1 MPISLPISVH
11 RHSTN
16 EIAPKESKI
25 VRATDLGGVQVLKHG
40 DLYLLSDAFGDIRP
54 DSRGLGLYAGDTRI
68 VSCLALKVNG
78 ARPVL
83 LRTGSAGNYRGTIQ
97 MTNADMAMGQ
107 QDRKH
112 DPASVGLARRS
123 LGISREHVISEAL
136 YEKVVVANFTLRAEH
151 TVIELAV
158 DVDDADI
165 FEVRGRR
172 RPVRGRAMPILAR
185 DDGRVTFRYLGL
197 DHRTRFTYVAA
208 SKPDAVEA
216 GPERGDGA
224 VILRWAQDVAP
235 GAEFSVEWRVWTAL
249 SSESNGTGPG
259 RSATRAISA
268 AGAALAGASTNGP
281 SPAAGVHDG
290 RRPPHPPEGD
300 SAHREAVPELPK
312 FPPSPAADASAGLA
326 AYKDWSAQSA
336 SVSSDNDLFDLVISR
351 SLADLRLL
359 TTTGPNPGERYV
371 AAGIPWYTTLFG
383 RDALITGLETL
394 AFRPA
399 IAVEALEV
407 LAARQATTVDE
418 WRDAE
423 PGKILHEL
431 RTGEMARAGELP
443 YTPYYGSVDATPLWL
458 ILFGRV
464 YDWTG
469 RRDLVDRLW
478 PNAVAALKWI
488 DDYGTASNGFV
499 TYERRSSQGLVN
511 QGWKD
516 SGDSIQ
522 DRAGNFVEAPV
533 ALAEVQGYVYEAK
546 LGMARLAAM
555 RGETELATRLEADAQ
570 KLKAEFEKAFWLP
583 DRHFY
588 AMAIGRNGEIADAIA
603 SNPGQCLWSG
613 IVSPERAT
621 DVATKLAA
629 ADMDS
634 GWGIRTFASGQ
645 PGYNPIGY
653 HTGTV
658 WPHDNALIIEGL
670 KRYGFHDAANLLIG
684 KIFEAAQRFDDYRLP
699 ELFCGFTRTPIDPPV
714 PYPVACSP
722 QAWSA
727 GASLHFL
734 QSMLGLHANAERH
747 ELELRQPHLPN
758 WLNRITIGNLRIG
771 EASVD
776 LLFHNWR
783 GTTSAE
789 VLKKRGDLAIT
800 IRV

>member
-1 MPISLPISVH
+1 VPISLPITVH
-11 RHSTN
+11 RAATR
-16 EIAPKESKI
+16 ELPPRDSKI
-25 VRATDLGGVQVLKHG
+25 VRATDLGGVQVLKHE

-68 VSCLALKVNG
+68 VSCLALRVNG

-97 MTNADMAMGQ
+97 MTNADLGAGGQ
-107 QDRKH
+107 QDRKR
-112 DPASVGLARRS
+112 DPAAVGLARRS
-123 LGISREHVISEAL
+123 LGISRERIISEAL
-136 YEKVVVANFTLRAEH
+136 FEKVTVANFTQRPEH
-151 TVIELAV
+151 TVVELAI

-165 FEVRGRR
+165 FEIRGRR
-172 RPVRGRAMPILAR
+172 RPLRGRQMPIVVR
-185 DDGRVTFRYLGL
+185 DDGRVTFRYQGL
-197 DHRTRFTYVAA
+197 DHRTRATYFATT
-208 SKPDAVEA
+208 KPNSIETA
-216 GPERGDGA
+216 PERSDAA
-224 VILRWAQDVAP
+224 VILHWKQDVAP
-235 GAEFSVEWRVWTAL
+235 GAEFSVDWRIWTAL
-249 SSESNGTGPG
+249 SDESEPASPASANGHAH
-259 RSATRAISA
+259 RRAR
-268 AGAALAGASTNGP
+268 AALPTFP
-281 SPAAGVHDG
+281 DG
-290 RRPPHPPEGD
+290 
-300 SAHREAVPELPK
+300 
-312 FPPSPAADASAGLA
+312 PAADAASGLA
-326 AYKDWSAQSA
+326 AYRTWVDESA
-336 SVSSDNDLFDLVISR
+336 SVSSDNDLFDLVVSR

-359 TTTGPNPGERYV
+359 TTTGPTPGERYV

-383 RDALITGLETL
+383 RDALITGLGTL

-399 IAVEALEV
+399 IAIEALEV
-407 LAARQATTVDE
+407 LAHRQATTVDE
-418 WRDAE
+418 WRDAQ

-431 RTGEMARAGELP
+431 RTGEMARTGELP

-458 ILFGRV
+458 ILLGSV

-478 PNAVAALKWI
+478 PNALAALRWI
-488 DDYGTASNGFV
+488 DEYGTGPGGFV

-516 SGDSIQ
+516 SGDSTQ
-522 DRAGNFVEAPV
+522 DRSGKLLEAPI
-533 ALAEVQGYVYEAK
+533 ALVEVQGYVYDAK
-546 LGMARLAAM
+546 IRMARLATM
-555 RGETELATRLEADAQ
+555 RGETELAARLEAEAR
-570 KLKAEFEKAFWLP
+570 KLQAEFEKVFWLA

-588 AMAIGRNGEIADAIA
+588 AMAFGRDGQIGDAIA
-603 SNPGQCLWSG
+603 SNAGHCLWSG
-613 IVSPERAT
+613 IVTPERARE
-621 DVATKLAA
+621 VAARLAEPE
-629 ADMDS
+629 MDS

-670 KRYGFHDAANLLIG
+670 KRYGFHDAANALIG
-684 KIFEAAQRFDDYRLP
+684 KIFEAAQRFEDYRLP
-699 ELFCGFTRTPIDPPV
+699 ELFCGFTRTPVDPPV

-727 GASLHFL
+727 GASLAFL

-747 ELELRQPHLPN
+747 ELELREPHLPA
-758 WLNRITIGNLRIG
+758 WLNRVTINNLRVG
-771 EASVD
+771 DASVD
-776 LLFHNWR
+776 LLFHSWR

>member
-1 MPISLPISVH
+1 MPISLPALVRRSATH
-11 RHSTN
+11 
-16 EIAPKESKI
+16 ELPPKESRI
-25 VRATDLGGVQVLKHG
+25 VRATDLGGVQVLKHE

-83 LRTGSAGNYRGTIQ
+83 LRTGSAGNYRGTVQ
-97 MTNADMAMGQ
+97 MTNADLAGGGQ
-107 QDRKH
+107 QDRKR
-112 DPASVGLARRS
+112 DPAAVGLARRS
-123 LGISREHVISEAL
+123 LGISRERVISEVL
-136 YEKVVVANFTLRAEH
+136 YEKVTVSNFTQRPEH
-151 TVIELAV
+151 SVIELAI

-165 FEVRGRR
+165 FEVRGRHR
-172 RPVRGRAMPILAR
+172 QVRGHQMPILIR
-185 DDGRVTFRYLGL
+185 DDGRVTFRYRGL
-197 DHRTRFTYVAA
+197 DLRTRCTYFAA
-208 SKPDAVEA
+208 SRPSAIEA
-216 GPERGDGA
+216 APERHDGA
-224 VILRWAQDVAP
+224 VLLRWEQDVAP
-235 GAEFSVEWRVWTAL
+235 GGEFSVEWRVWTAL
-249 SSESNGTGPG
+249 SAEGKAEGNGAQPESVNGHG
-259 RSATRAISA
+259 RRRA
-268 AGAALAGASTNGP
+268 AGALP
-281 SPAAGVHDG
+281 DFPDSPAGDGAG
-290 RRPPHPPEGD
+290 
-300 SAHREAVPELPK
+300 
-312 FPPSPAADASAGLA
+312 GLA
-326 AYKDWSAQSA
+326 AYRQWADESAT
-336 SVSSDNDLFDLVISR
+336 VSSDNDLFDLVVSR

-359 TTTGPNPGERYV
+359 TTSGPDPGERYV

-399 IAVEALEV
+399 IAIEALEV
-407 LAARQATTVDE
+407 LAQRQATEVDE
-418 WRDAE
+418 WRDAQ

-431 RTGEMARAGELP
+431 RTGEMARTGELP

-458 ILFGRV
+458 ILLGSV

-478 PNAVAALKWI
+478 PNALAALRWI
-488 DDYGTASNGFV
+488 DEYGARAGEFV
-499 TYERRSSQGLVN
+499 TYERCSSQGLVN

-522 DRAGNFVEAPV
+522 DRSGSLLEAPI
-533 ALAEVQGYVYEAK
+533 ALAEVQGYVFDAK
-546 LGMARLAAM
+546 NRMARLAAM
-555 RGETELATRLEADAQ
+555 RGDTALASRLESDAR
-570 KLKAEFEKAFWLP
+570 KLRTEFERAFWLA
-583 DRHFY
+583 DRRYY
-588 AMAIGRNGEIADAIA
+588 AMALGRGGQVGDAIA
-603 SNPGQCLWSG
+603 SNPGHCLWSG
-613 IVSPERAT
+613 IVSPERARE
-621 DVATKLAA
+621 VAGRLATPE
-629 ADMDS
+629 MDS

-670 KRYGFHDAANLLIG
+670 KRYGFHDAANSLIG

-699 ELFCGFTRTPIDPPV
+699 ELFCGFNRTPVDPPV

-727 GASLHFL
+727 GASLSFL
-734 QSMLGLHANAERH
+734 QSMLGLHADAERH
-747 ELELRQPHLPN
+747 ELELRQPHLPT
-758 WLNRITIGNLRIG
+758 WLNRVTISNLRVG

>member
-1 MPISLPISVH
+1 MPLSLPLLGH
-11 RHSTN
+11 RAATHEVPARETR
-16 EIAPKESKI
+16 I

-54 DSRGLGLYAGDTRI
+54 DSRGLGLYAGDTRV

-83 LRTGSAGNYRGTIQ
+83 LRTGSAGNFRGTIQ
-97 MTNADMAMGQ
+97 MTNADVAANQ
-107 QDRKH
+107 QDRKR
-112 DPASVGLARRS
+112 DPAAVGLARRS
-123 LGISREHVISEAL
+123 LGISRERVLGEAL
-136 YEKVVVANFTLRAEH
+136 FEKVVVANFTLRPER
-151 TVIELAV
+151 TVIELAI

-172 RPVRGRAMPILAR
+172 RPARGHQMPILLR
-185 DDGRVTFRYLGL
+185 DDGRVTFRYEGL
-197 DHRTRFTYVAA
+197 DHRTRCTYLAA
-208 SKPDAVEA
+208 SKPMAMETAPD
-216 GPERGDGA
+216 RSDGA
-224 VILRWAQDVAP
+224 VVLRWEQDVAP
-235 GAEFSVEWRVWTAL
+235 GDEFSVDWRIWTAL
-249 SSESNGTGPG
+249 STVEEVNGKSGNGKLGNGRG
-259 RSATRAISA
+259 RSRSGQAPAEVPGPIAVFPNSPTIDLSKGTDAYREWE
-268 AGAALAGASTNGP
+268 AG
-281 SPAAGVHDG
+281 
-290 RRPPHPPEGD
+290 
-300 SAHREAVPELPK
+300 
-312 FPPSPAADASAGLA
+312 
-326 AYKDWSAQSA
+326 SA
-336 SVSSDNDLFDLVISR
+336 SVSSDNDLFDLVIGR

-359 TTTGPNPGERYV
+359 TTSGPNLGEQYV

-394 AFRPA
+394 AFRPE

-407 LAARQATTVDE
+407 LAARQATTVDD
-418 WRDAE
+418 WRDAQ

-431 RTGEMARAGELP
+431 RTGEMARTGELP

-458 ILFGRV
+458 ILLAEV

-478 PNAVAALKWI
+478 PTALAALNWI
-488 DDYGTASNGFV
+488 DAYGTGPDGFV
-499 TYERRSSQGLVN
+499 TYERHSSQGLVN

-522 DRAGNFVEAPV
+522 DRSGNFVEAPI
-533 ALAEVQGYVYEAK
+533 ALVEVQGYVYDAK
-546 LGMARLAAM
+546 LRMARLARV
-555 RGETELATRLEADAQ
+555 RGETDLAVRLESDAAALQ
-570 KLKAEFEKAFWLP
+570 AAFEKAFWLP

-588 AMAIGRNGEIADAIA
+588 AMALGRDGKVADAIS
-603 SNPGQCLWSG
+603 SNPGHCLWSG
-613 IVSPERAT
+613 IVTPERAAE
-621 DVATKLAA
+621 VATRLASPE
-629 ADMDS
+629 MDS

-653 HTGTV
+653 HTGTL
-658 WPHDNALIIEGL
+658 WPHDNALIIAGL
-670 KRYGFHDAANLLIG
+670 KRYGFHDAANTLIG
-684 KIFEAAQRFDDYRLP
+684 KIFESAQRFDDYRLP
-699 ELFCGFTRTPIDPPV
+699 ELYCGFVRTPVDPPV

-722 QAWSA
+722 QAWAA
-727 GASLHFL
+727 GSSLHFL
-734 QSMLGLHANAERH
+734 QSMLGLRADAERH
-747 ELELRQPHLPN
+747 ELELREPHLPP
-758 WLNRITIGNLRIG
+758 WLNRVTINNLRVG